1 MEQSMKLIADGC
13 LSKMNSVIK
22 LALILCLFSVMVIPV
37 TIASAEEI
45 QWESG
50 GKTVLYQGENYS
62 LEEYAVE
69 VVDFDKENGMVLL
82 HLKKNDAFLS
92 KAVLNATFDEY
103 IYEDEIKINI
113 YNTTDDASSHAPT
126 KWENPRIHI
135 ELSIKE
141 KPSIYLS
148 VTTGCT
154 KYRPTDPDIRVT
166 CKIVNNGAAIDNM
179 NMHIDPEGLRIIDGR
194 STKQVDLPVNSS
206 STVTTRLKV
215 PSLLRKQT
223 FDIPVSLSWVD
234 VNGVARS
241 LSRSTLITVLPICN
255 LKVTKTAGDST
266 MELYVPV
273 RIQVENTGIVNL
285 SIELSDHLPQDFELV
300 DDKDLNW
307 YLDLKPQEKKS
318 YSYFLKAQKPGE
330 FPTDPAIA
338 RWSMQ
343 GENFSV
349 QSNTPSIIIDGACII
364 INKTVDS
371 VDVGIGDNV
380 TVTVSAINTG
390 NAPATV
396 YMTDYIPAGTLL
408 LDGNTTLRT
417 TLEKNQLCSTT
428 YVITMGSAG
437 NIILPSPVIEIVNDA
452 YSRVQISEMVS
463 INVSSSQATEAVPE
477 PTVQHQAVESTESRP
492 PIFEAAFTIV
502 VILLLCVLIRR
513 IE

>member
-1 MEQSMKLIADGC
+1 M
-13 LSKMNSVIK
+13 IK
-22 LALILCLFSVMVIPV
+22 LALILCLLSVMIIPV
-37 TIASAEEI
+37 TIASADEI

-50 GKTVLYQGENYS
+50 GKTVLYQGDNYT
-62 LEEYAVE
+62 LEEYTVE
-69 VVDFDKENGMVLL
+69 VDDFDKENGMVLL
-82 HLKKNDAFLS
+82 HLTKNSVLLS
-92 KAVLNATFDEY
+92 KAVLNATLDEY

-113 YNTTDDASSHAPT
+113 YNTTDDALSHAPT
-126 KWENPRIHI
+126 MWNNPRIHI
-135 ELSIKE
+135 ELSMKE

-148 VTTGCT
+148 VTTGCI
-154 KYRPTDPDIRVT
+154 KYRPTDSDIRVT
-166 CKIVNNGAAIDNM
+166 SKIVNNGAAINDM
-179 NMHIDPEGLRIIDGR
+179 NVYIDLDGLHVIDGR
-194 STKQVDLPVNSS
+194 TTKQVDVPINSS

-234 VNGVARS
+234 LNGVARS
-241 LSRSTLITVLPICN
+241 LSRSTLITVLPICD

-318 YSYFLKAQKPGE
+318 YSYFLKGQKPGE

-338 RWSMQ
+338 QWNMQ

-364 INKTVDS
+364 INKTVLPEE
-371 VDVGIGDNV
+371 VDIGSNV
-380 TVTVSAINTG
+380 TVTLSAINTG

-396 YMTDYIPAGTLL
+396 YMTDSIPAGTRMLA
-408 LDGNTTLRT
+408 GNTTLRT
-417 TLEKNQLCSTT
+417 TLEKKQSCSTT
-428 YVITMGSAG
+428 YVITMGSTG
-437 NIILPSPVIEIVNDA
+437 NIILPSPVVEVVNDA

-463 INVSSSQATEAVPE
+463 IYVSSPQATEAVPE
-477 PTVQHQAVESTESRP
+477 PTVQHQAVESPGSGP

-502 VILLLCVLIRR
+502 VILLLGVLIRR

>member
-1 MEQSMKLIADGC
+1 M
-13 LSKMNSVIK
+13 IK
-22 LALILCLFSVMVIPV
+22 LALILCLLSVTVIPV

-50 GKTVLYQGENYS
+50 GKTVLYQGEKYS

-82 HLKKNDAFLS
+82 HLKKNDTLLS

-135 ELSIKE
+135 ELSMKE
-141 KPSIYLS
+141 KPCIYLS

-154 KYRPTDPDIRVT
+154 KYRPTYSDIRVT
-166 CKIVNNGAAIDNM
+166 CKIVNNGASVNDM
-179 NMHIDPEGLRIIDGR
+179 NVHIDPDGLHVIDGR
-194 STKQVDLPVNSS
+194 TTKKVDVPVNSS

-241 LSRSTLITVLPICN
+241 LSRSTLITVLPICD
-255 LKVTKTAGDST
+255 LKVTKTAGDSS
-266 MELYVPV
+266 MDLHVPV
-273 RIQVENTGIVNL
+273 RIEVENTGIVNL
-285 SIELSDHLPQDFELV
+285 SIELSDHVPQDFELV
-300 DDKDLNW
+300 DGYDLNW
-307 YLDLKPQEKKS
+307 HFDLKPQEKKY

-330 FPTDPAIA
+330 FPTDPATA
-338 RWSMQ
+338 QWSMQ
-343 GENFSV
+343 GENFSA
-349 QSNTPSIIIDGACII
+349 QSNTPSIIINGAYII
-364 INKTVDS
+364 INKTADPVDAW
-371 VDVGIGDNV
+371 IGDNV
-380 TVTVSAINTG
+380 TVTLSAMNTG

-396 YMTDYIPAGTLL
+396 YMTDHIPAGTLL

-417 TLEKNQLCSTT
+417 TLEKNQLCLTT
-428 YVITMGSAG
+428 YIIRMGSAG
-437 NIILPSPVIEIVNDA
+437 SIILPSPVVEIVNDA
-452 YSRVQISEMVS
+452 YSRVQISKMVS
-463 INVSSSQATEAVPE
+463 INVSSPPATTTGPE
-477 PTVQHQAVESTESRP
+477 QAVQYQVAENPGSRP
-492 PIFEAAFTIV
+492 PIFEVAFTIF
-502 VILLLCVLIRR
+502 VILLLGVLIRR

>member
-1 MEQSMKLIADGC
+1 MLRRRP
-13 LSKMNSVIK
+13 VIK
-22 LALILCLFSVMVIPV
+22 LALILCLILVMVIPA
-37 TIASAEEI
+37 TIASADEI

-50 GKTVLYQGENYS
+50 GKTVLYQGENYT

-82 HLKKNDAFLS
+82 HLKKNGVFLS
-92 KAVLNATFDEY
+92 KAVLNATLDEF

-113 YNTTDDASSHAPT
+113 YNTTDDALSHAPT

-135 ELSIKE
+135 ELSMKE

-148 VTTGCT
+148 VTTGCI
-154 KYRPTDPDIRVT
+154 KYRPTDSDIRVT
-166 CKIVNNGAAIDNM
+166 SKIVNNGAAINDM
-179 NMHIDPEGLRIIDGR
+179 NVYIDPDGLRVIDGR
-194 STKQVDLPVNSS
+194 TTKQVDIPINSS
-206 STVTTRLKV
+206 STVTTRLSV

-234 VNGVARS
+234 LNGVARN
-241 LSRSTLITVLPICN
+241 LSRSTLITVLPICD
-255 LKVTKTAGDST
+255 LKVTKTAGDSS
-266 MELYVPV
+266 MDLHVPV
-273 RIQVENTGIVNL
+273 HINVENTGIVNL
-285 SIELSDHLPQDFELV
+285 TIDLSDHLPQDFELV

-307 YLDLKPQEKKS
+307 HFDLEPQEKKY

-330 FPTDPAIA
+330 FPTDSAIA
-338 RWSMQ
+338 QWNMQ

-349 QSNTPSIIIDGACII
+349 TSNTPSIIIDGACII
-364 INKTVDS
+364 INKTALPGEVD
-371 VDVGIGDNV
+371 IGSNV
-380 TVTVSAINTG
+380 TVTLSAINTG

-396 YMTDYIPAGTLL
+396 YMTDSIPAGTRL

-428 YVITMGSAG
+428 YVITMNSAG
-437 NIILPSPVIEIVNDA
+437 NIILPSPVVEIVNDA

-463 INVSSSQATEAVPE
+463 INVSSPQATEAVPE
-477 PTVQHQAVESTESRP
+477 PTVQHQAVESPGSGL
-492 PIFEAAFTIV
+492 PIFEAAFTIF
-502 VILLLCVLIRR
+502 VILLLGVLIRR